1 MRPVTRFNVF
11 GIRLAILCLA
21 LYWIAIFTGTH
32 LPSVMD
38 FSPNIHDKSK
48 HFLAF
53 FGLAILLCYVTNS
66 RNYVKRFGVI
76 AMTCLIY
83 AAVDEIT
90 QAFVPGR
97 VPDFQD
103 FVADAVGVASG
114 IGTYYSLKWVGENR
128 KIAMLPL
135 AKLSR

>member
-21 LYWIAIFTGTH
+21 VYWIAIFTGTH

-38 FSPNIHDKSK
+38 FSPKMHDKSK

-66 RNYVKRFGVI
+66 RNYVKRFGII
-76 AMTCLIY
+76 AIVCLIY

-90 QAFVPGR
+90 QSLVPGR
-97 VPDFQD
+97 VPDYQD
-103 FVADAVGVASG
+103 FIADAFGVAAA
-114 IGTYYSLKWVGENR
+114 IGTYYALKLVSETR
-128 KIAMLPL
+128 RIETL
-135 AKLSR
+135 AG